1 MERRK
6 PEFSELLM
14 VKIAPAPGVKL
25 MRVPAL
31 TRASQSE
38 NCTISAYAGAAGGRD
53 AYRDDHLCRTC
64 DSGRQPGA
72 GGHCPRLGDV
82 VPEPAGNING

>member
-1 MERRK
+1 MERRN

-25 MRVPAL
+25 IRVPAP

-38 NCTISAYAGAAGGRD
+38 NCTISAYAGEAGAWDTLGPD
-53 AYRDDHLCRTC
+53 LVW
-64 DSGRQPGA
+64 
-72 GGHCPRLGDV
+72 RLTSRYAPQIG
-82 VPEPAGNING
+82 